1 MKNLATSTLYAAAFA
16 LAPLAATADELTTV
30 RVSTI
35 PIIDT
40 APLQV
45 AITKGFF
52 EEAGLKVDTTPT
64 AGGAVGLPALASGAV
79 QFTFSNSVSIALGAS
94 QGLGFKVV
102 AAGSFTADAAPDIA
116 GIVAKPDA
124 GIKTGADLAGK
135 TVAVNTRNNIIWLY
149 AKAWVDATGGSSDDV
164 TYLEVPF
171 PQMLDAVKGDQ
182 VDAAFLV
189 DPFLTAGISAGDVA
203 ISGWPYS
210 EIQPSLPVGM
220 YAATEQYIAEN
231 PETVAAFVEAYNKGV
246 DWANENA
253 GTDEW
258 AEIIASYTRLTPD
271 RLAGLKI
278 LPYYKVIDPEALQPT
293 MDLMLKYDLLSSE
306 FSASNLLHDTVLAK

>member
-171 PQMLDAVKGDQ
+171 PQM
-182 VDAAFLV
+182 V